1 MKPRLFRQLP
11 GLALTALLALLVGQ
25 GVAFGHEDGN
35 KSVSQRPALR
45 KHPQVGAWLILN
57 APSGPS
63 TVIFSADGTVVFGT
77 QATQAG
83 PQGGV
88 FVSAELG
95 TWEPVDNQKVHFTA
109 VMLLSD
115 ATGMSQGSITVDAYQ
130 TVSTDEQSF
139 TSDPESK
146 VIIRDVMYNIVA
158 VIGPNAPGAPV
169 TGVRMS
175 VGSPGFPD

>member
-1 MKPRLFRQLP
+1 MRTRLFTLLP
-11 GLALTALLALLVGQ
+11 GMILAVMLTLLVGQ
-25 GVAFGHEDGN
+25 GLAFGHDDGDRTEPS
-35 KSVSQRPALR
+35 KHRTAF

-95 TWEPVDNQKVHFTA
+95 TWEPTSARSVHFTA

-115 ATGMSQGSITVDAYQ
+115 ATGASVGSITVDAYQ
-130 TVSTDEQSF
+130 TVSEDGQSF
-139 TSDPESK
+139 ASDPATV
-146 VIIRDVMYNIVA
+146 VIIRDAAYNIVQ
-158 VIGPNAPGAPV
+158 VIGPNAGPTV

-175 VGSPGFPD
+175 VGSPGFPE